1 METFRVHVLGCGSAR
16 PSLRH
21 NASAQVVEM
30 RGKML
35 MVDCAEGTQMQ
46 LMRAKI
52 NFNKIKAVFIS
63 HLHGDHCFGLLGLIS
78 SFGLLGRTAPLLVAA
93 PKQLEPIFHQAM
105 PLFCANLGYDV
116 EFMPLDTKKAA
127 VVYDDRTLS
136 VTTIPLMH
144 RVPCCGFLFQEKPTL
159 PHIRRDMIDFYGIPT
174 SQINNIK
181 MGADWVADDGT
192 VVPNGQLVTPADP
205 PRSFAYCSDTKYIPT
220 LHQRFPNVSL
230 LYHESTYDQS
240 YEVLAEKY
248 FHSTA
253 AQAAMV
259 ARDAGASQLMIGH
272 YSSRFNDEQVLLD
285 EAKAIFPNT
294 ILAREGLV
302 VDVR

>member
-159 PHIRRDMIDFYGIPT
+159 PHIRRDMIDCYDIPA

-240 YEVLAEKY
+240 YEALAEKY

-294 ILAREGLV
+294 ILAQEGLV

>member
-63 HLHGDHCFGLLGLIS
+63 HLHGDHCFGLFGLIS

-93 PKQLEPIFHQAM
+93 PKQLDPLFQQAM
-105 PLFCANLGYDV
+105 PLFCGNMGYDV
-116 EFMPLDTKKAA
+116 EFMPLDTNKAA
-127 VVYDDRTLS
+127 VIYDDRTLS

-181 MGADWVADDGT
+181 IGADWVADDGT

-240 YEVLAEKY
+240 YEALAEKY

-294 ILAREGLV
+294 ILAQEGLV

>member
-116 EFMPLDTKKAA
+116 EFMPLDTKKTA

-159 PHIRRDMIDFYGIPT
+159 PHIRRDMIDCYDIPT

-240 YEVLAEKY
+240 YEALAEKY

-294 ILAREGLV
+294 ILAQEGLV

>member
-116 EFMPLDTKKAA
+116 EFMPLDTKKAT

-159 PHIRRDMIDFYGIPT
+159 PHIRRDMIDCYGIPT

-240 YEVLAEKY
+240 YEALAEKY

-294 ILAREGLV
+294 ILAQEGLV

>member
-1 METFRVHVLGCGSAR
+1 
-16 PSLRH
+16 
-21 NASAQVVEM
+21 
-30 RGKML
+30 ML

-116 EFMPLDTKKAA
+116 EFMPLDTKKTA

-144 RVPCCGFLFQEKPTL
+144 RVPCCCFLFQEKPTL
-159 PHIRRDMIDFYGIPT
+159 PHIRRDMIDCYGIPT

-220 LHQRFPNVSL
+220 LHQRFRNVSL

-240 YEVLAEKY
+240 YEALAEKY

-294 ILAREGLV
+294 ILAQEGLV

>member
-1 METFRVHVLGCGSAR
+1 
-16 PSLRH
+16 
-21 NASAQVVEM
+21 
-30 RGKML
+30 
-35 MVDCAEGTQMQ
+35 
-46 LMRAKI
+46 
-52 NFNKIKAVFIS
+52 
-63 HLHGDHCFGLLGLIS
+63 
-78 SFGLLGRTAPLLVAA
+78 
-93 PKQLEPIFHQAM
+93 
-105 PLFCANLGYDV
+105 
-116 EFMPLDTKKAA
+116 
-127 VVYDDRTLS
+127 
-136 VTTIPLMH
+136 
-144 RVPCCGFLFQEKPTL
+144 
-159 PHIRRDMIDFYGIPT
+159 MIDCYGIPT

-220 LHQRFPNVSL
+220 LHQCFPNVSL

-240 YEVLAEKY
+240 YEALAEKY

-285 EAKAIFPNT
+285 EAKAIFHNT
-294 ILAREGLV
+294 ILAQEGLV

>member
-159 PHIRRDMIDFYGIPT
+159 PHIRRDMIDCYGIPT

-181 MGADWVADDGT
+181 MGADWVADDGM

-240 YEVLAEKY
+240 YEALAEKY

-294 ILAREGLV
+294 ILAQEGLV

>member
-159 PHIRRDMIDFYGIPT
+159 PHIRRDMIDCYGIPT

-220 LHQRFPNVSL
+220 LHQCFPTVSL

-240 YEVLAEKY
+240 YEALAEKY

-285 EAKAIFPNT
+285 EAKAIFHNT
-294 ILAREGLV
+294 ILAQEGLV

>member
-116 EFMPLDTKKAA
+116 EFMPLDTKKTA

-159 PHIRRDMIDFYGIPT
+159 PHIRRDMIDCYGIPT

-240 YEVLAEKY
+240 YEALAEKY

-294 ILAREGLV
+294 ILAQEGLV

>member
-63 HLHGDHCFGLLGLIS
+63 HLHGDHCFGLFGLIS

-93 PKQLEPIFHQAM
+93 PKQLEPLFQQAM
-105 PLFCANLGYDV
+105 PLFCGNLGYDV
-116 EFMPLDTKKAA
+116 EFMPLDTNKAA
-127 VVYDDRTLS
+127 VIYDDRTLS

-174 SQINNIK
+174 SQINSIK
-181 MGADWVADDGT
+181 IGADWVAADGT
-192 VVPNGQLVTPADP
+192 VVPNSQLVTPADP

-240 YEVLAEKY
+240 HEALAEKY

-285 EAKAIFPNT
+285 EAKAIFPNS
-294 ILAREGLV
+294 ILAQEGLV
-302 VDVR
+302 VDVC

>member
-159 PHIRRDMIDFYGIPT
+159 PHIRRDMIDCYGIPT

-240 YEVLAEKY
+240 YEALAEKY

-285 EAKAIFPNT
+285 EAKAILPNT
-294 ILAREGLV
+294 ILAQEGLV

>member
-159 PHIRRDMIDFYGIPT
+159 PHIRRDMIDCYGIPT

-240 YEVLAEKY
+240 YEALAEKY

-259 ARDAGASQLMIGH
+259 ASDAGASQLMIGH

-294 ILAREGLV
+294 ILAQEGLV

>member
-159 PHIRRDMIDFYGIPT
+159 PHIRRDMIDCYGIPT

-294 ILAREGLV
+294 ILAQEGLV

>member
-63 HLHGDHCFGLLGLIS
+63 HLHGDHCFGLFGLIS

-159 PHIRRDMIDFYGIPT
+159 PHIRRDMIDCYDIPT

-240 YEVLAEKY
+240 YEALAEKY

-294 ILAREGLV
+294 ILAQEGLV

>member
-21 NASAQVVEM
+21 NASAQVVEV

-159 PHIRRDMIDFYGIPT
+159 PHIRRDMIDCYDIPT

-181 MGADWVADDGT
+181 MGADWVADDGM

-240 YEVLAEKY
+240 YEALAEKY

-294 ILAREGLV
+294 ILAQEGLV

>member
-21 NASAQVVEM
+21 YASAQVVEM

-63 HLHGDHCFGLLGLIS
+63 HLHGDHCFGLFGLIS
-78 SFGLLGRTAPLLVAA
+78 SFGLLGRTATLLVAA
-93 PKQLEPIFHQAM
+93 PKQLETIFHQAM

-159 PHIRRDMIDFYGIPT
+159 PHIRRDMIDCYGIPT

-192 VVPNGQLVTPADP
+192 VVPNSQLVTPADP
-205 PRSFAYCSDTKYIPT
+205 PRSFAYCSDTRYIPT
-220 LHQRFPNVSL
+220 LHQQFPNVSL

-240 YEVLAEKY
+240 YEALAEKY
-248 FHSTA
+248 YHSTA

-272 YSSRFNDEQVLLD
+272 YSSRFNDERVLLD

-294 ILAREGLV
+294 ILAQEGLV

>member
-105 PLFCANLGYDV
+105 PLFCATLGYDV

-159 PHIRRDMIDFYGIPT
+159 PHIRRDMIDCYGIPT

-240 YEVLAEKY
+240 YEALAEKY

-294 ILAREGLV
+294 ILAQEGLV

>member
-159 PHIRRDMIDFYGIPT
+159 PHIRRDMIDCYDIPT

-181 MGADWVADDGT
+181 MGADWVADDGM

-240 YEVLAEKY
+240 YEALAEKY

-294 ILAREGLV
+294 ILAQEGLV

>member
-116 EFMPLDTKKAA
+116 EFMPLDTKKTA

-159 PHIRRDMIDFYGIPT
+159 PHIRRDMIDCYGIPT

-192 VVPNGQLVTPADP
+192 VVPNGQLVTPAKP
-205 PRSFAYCSDTKYIPT
+205 PRFFAYCSDTKYIPT

-240 YEVLAEKY
+240 YEALAEKY

-294 ILAREGLV
+294 ILAQEGLV

>member
-159 PHIRRDMIDFYGIPT
+159 PHIRRDMIDCYDIPT

-192 VVPNGQLVTPADP
+192 VVPNGQLVTPAAP

-240 YEVLAEKY
+240 YEALAEKY

-294 ILAREGLV
+294 ILAQEGLV

>member
-1 METFRVHVLGCGSAR
+1 METFSVHVLGCGSAR

-116 EFMPLDTKKAA
+116 EFMPLDTKKTA

-159 PHIRRDMIDFYGIPT
+159 PHIRRDMIDCYDIPT

-240 YEVLAEKY
+240 YEALAEKY

-294 ILAREGLV
+294 ILAQEGLV

>member
-35 MVDCAEGTQMQ
+35 MIDCAEGTQMQ

-159 PHIRRDMIDFYGIPT
+159 PHIRRDMIDCYGIPT

-240 YEVLAEKY
+240 YEALAEKY

-294 ILAREGLV
+294 ILAQEGLV

>member
-116 EFMPLDTKKAA
+116 EFMPLDTKKVA

-159 PHIRRDMIDFYGIPT
+159 PHIRRDMIDCYGIPT

-240 YEVLAEKY
+240 YEALAEKY

-294 ILAREGLV
+294 ILAQEGLV

>member
-144 RVPCCGFLFQEKPTL
+144 RVPCCGFLIQEKPTL
-159 PHIRRDMIDFYGIPT
+159 PHIRRDMIDCYGIPT

-240 YEVLAEKY
+240 YEALAEKY

-294 ILAREGLV
+294 ILAQEGLV

>member
-159 PHIRRDMIDFYGIPT
+159 PHIRRDMIDCYGIPT

-240 YEVLAEKY
+240 YEALAEKY

-294 ILAREGLV
+294 ILAQEGLV

>member
-116 EFMPLDTKKAA
+116 EFMPLDTKKAT

-159 PHIRRDMIDFYGIPT
+159 PHIRRDMIDCYDIPT

-240 YEVLAEKY
+240 YEALAEKY

-294 ILAREGLV
+294 ILAQEGLV

>member
-159 PHIRRDMIDFYGIPT
+159 PHIRRDMIDCYGIPT

-205 PRSFAYCSDTKYIPT
+205 QRSFAYCSDTKYIPT
-220 LHQRFPNVSL
+220 LHQRFRNVSL
-230 LYHESTYDQS
+230 LYHESTYDQL
-240 YEVLAEKY
+240 YEALAEKY

-294 ILAREGLV
+294 ILAQEGLV

>member
-116 EFMPLDTKKAA
+116 EFMPLDTKKTA

-159 PHIRRDMIDFYGIPT
+159 PHIRRDMIDCYDIPT

-181 MGADWVADDGT
+181 MGADWVAVDGT

-240 YEVLAEKY
+240 YEALAEKY

-294 ILAREGLV
+294 ILAQEGLV

>member
-159 PHIRRDMIDFYGIPT
+159 PHIRRDMIDCYGIPT

-181 MGADWVADDGT
+181 MGADWMADDGT

-240 YEVLAEKY
+240 YEALAEKY

-294 ILAREGLV
+294 ILAQEGLV

>member
-116 EFMPLDTKKAA
+116 EFMPLDTKKAT

-159 PHIRRDMIDFYGIPT
+159 PHIRRDMIDCYGIPT

-181 MGADWVADDGT
+181 MGADWMADDGT

-240 YEVLAEKY
+240 YEALAEKY

-294 ILAREGLV
+294 ILAQEGFV

>member
-116 EFMPLDTKKAA
+116 EFMPLDTKKAT

-159 PHIRRDMIDFYGIPT
+159 PHIRRDMIDCYGIPT

-240 YEVLAEKY
+240 YEALAEKY

-259 ARDAGASQLMIGH
+259 ARDARASQLMIGH

-294 ILAREGLV
+294 ILAQEGLV

>member
-159 PHIRRDMIDFYGIPT
+159 PHIRRDMIDCYGIPT

-230 LYHESTYDQS
+230 LYHESTYDKS
-240 YEVLAEKY
+240 YEALAEKY

-294 ILAREGLV
+294 ILAQEGLV

>member
-116 EFMPLDTKKAA
+116 EFMPLDTKKAP

-159 PHIRRDMIDFYGIPT
+159 PHIRRDMIDCYDIPT

-181 MGADWVADDGT
+181 MSADWVADDGT

-240 YEVLAEKY
+240 YEALAEKY

-294 ILAREGLV
+294 ILAQEGLV

>member
-127 VVYDDRTLS
+127 VVYDDR
-136 VTTIPLMH
+136 
-144 RVPCCGFLFQEKPTL
+144 
-159 PHIRRDMIDFYGIPT
+159 IRRDMIDCYDIPT

-240 YEVLAEKY
+240 YEALAEKY

-294 ILAREGLV
+294 ILAQEGLV

>member
-220 LHQRFPNVSL
+220 LHQHFPNVSL

>member
-93 PKQLEPIFHQAM
+93 PKQLETIFHQAM

-159 PHIRRDMIDFYGIPT
+159 PHIRRDMIDCYGIPT

-240 YEVLAEKY
+240 YEALAEKY

-294 ILAREGLV
+294 ILAQEGLV

>member
-35 MVDCAEGTQMQ
+35 LVDCAEGTQMQ

-63 HLHGDHCFGLLGLIS
+63 HLHGDHCFGLFGLIS

-93 PKQLEPIFHQAM
+93 PKQLEPFFQQAM
-105 PLFCANLGYDV
+105 PLFCGNLGYDV
-116 EFMPLDTKKAA
+116 EFMPLDTNKAA
-127 VVYDDRTLS
+127 IIYDDRTLS

-181 MGADWVADDGT
+181 MGADWVAADGT
-192 VVPNGQLVTPADP
+192 VVPNSQLVTPADP
-205 PRSFAYCSDTKYIPT
+205 PRSFAYCSDTKYIPS
-220 LHQRFPNVSL
+220 LHRQFPKVSF

-240 YEVLAEKY
+240 HEALAEKY
-248 FHSTA
+248 YHSTA

-285 EAKAIFPNT
+285 EAKAIFPNS
-294 ILAREGLV
+294 ILAQEGLV